1 VYGTLRC
8 MGQEDEVTPIMIPAG
23 EYITLEQAAT
33 LAGYSSGGNLR
44 TAAVQGRLRT
54 IVVTNRLRLTT
65 REWLDAYLATV
76 QEERRG
82 WERGKKRGPRPRMPA
97 RSGSSLRPGVG
108 ATPEDA
114 RDDGGASV
122 GSK

>member
-1 VYGTLRC
+1 

-33 LAGYSSGGNLR
+33 LAGYTSGGNLR

-65 REWLDAYLATV
+65 TEWLDAYLATIK
-76 QEERRG
+76 EERRG
-82 WERGKKRGPRPRMPA
+82 WPRGQARGKQHK
-97 RSGSSLRPGVG
+97 SQ
-108 ATPEDA
+108 DA
-114 RDDGGASV
+114 DGEAG
-122 GSK
+122 K